1 MRMDLKDLFI
11 MSDPFTDPVAMSDM
25 MGMQPILPITGL
37 VKRMKTKMTVT
48 VVELLNV
55 NGP

>member
-1 MRMDLKDLFI
+1 MDLKDLFI